1 VGESHAVTHR
11 RHNSP
16 RNRRMPCRQ
25 HRSCQSARAA
35 LRLEPGRH
43 AHAAVPQ
50 PPGHV
55 QAQQTT
61 APPCQPHSGAHVHV
75 VTRPR
80 HRTAIQVDDIDEHRR
95 GHLEPGQWPPVLSLG
110 TAMDDRPSQAIG
122 DQLAV
127 LDEPVGAQEHRTRL
141 SRVAAEPQVGR
152 RVQVRPSGAGLTG
165 LTLSGIFFVYSLGS
179 ISTAFFVTAGA
190 FAALSIY
197 GTVTKRDLSAWGTFL
212 FMGLIGVVIA
222 SIVQFWWSSPGFT
235 FVLSCATVVV
245 FAGLTAYDT
254 QKLRVLG
261 AQYAGAGLTSIT
273 IVGALNLYL
282 DFINLFLA
290 LLRLFGDRRR

>member
-1 VGESHAVTHR
+1 MAWEFDARRAARDSRDLAEVGRGFGREISGTTAASFMAGVYRWMTLGLAVTAGVALYVAS
-11 RHNSP
+11 NP
-16 RNRRMPCRQ
+16 TV
-25 HRSCQSARAA
+25 ARTVAGFMWPIIGAQLLLVLALSFLAQRISGPVAA
-35 LRLEPGRH
+35 LMFI
-43 AHAAVPQ
+43 AY
-50 PPGHV
+50 
-55 QAQQTT
+55 
-61 APPCQPHSGAHVHV
+61 
-75 VTRPR
+75 
-80 HRTAIQVDDIDEHRR
+80 
-95 GHLEPGQWPPVLSLG
+95 
-110 TAMDDRPSQAIG
+110 
-122 DQLAV
+122 
-127 LDEPVGAQEHRTRL
+127 
-141 SRVAAEPQVGR
+141 
-152 RVQVRPSGAGLTG
+152 AGLTG
-165 LTLSGIFFVYSLGS
+165 VMLSGIFFVYPIGS
-179 ISTAFFVTAGA
+179 IGTAFLTTAGS
-190 FAALSIY
+190 FAALSLY

-222 SIVQFWWSSPGFT
+222 SIVQIWWSSPGLT